1 MFFEDSEE
9 IFRRIIGFVP
19 AHDLLRVRA
28 VNRMWKMYI
37 DQRIVGPFVKL
48 PDFEELAAAK
58 DSVTYFE
65 AMALAVKIR
74 AAQRILVEFG
84 VFCNS
89 VRPLSL
95 YEQKQRIGQKYD
107 GVERV
112 TCVFFDRGYNEID
125 WEDVV
130 EDESDDEET
139 SNRVSLTIEV
149 MDDINVE
156 VSAYL
161 PLHRFDAYSGL
172 TASFASRG
180 FEFLWQDVSF
190 HTVFSSRV
198 TECQIYYKEEDTLVK
213 MTRLFELIRLAL
225 LHEGNAFRLPRW
237 NDHTSARIFRFLDI
251 NAP

>member
-1 MFFEDSEE
+1 
-9 IFRRIIGFVP
+9 
-19 AHDLLRVRA
+19 
-28 VNRMWKMYI
+28 MWKMYI
-37 DQRIVGPFVKL
+37 DRRIVGPFVRL
-48 PDFEELAAAK
+48 PDFEELTAAK

-65 AMALAVKIR
+65 ARALAVEIK
-74 AAQRILVEFG
+74 AAQRILDEFG

-107 GVERV
+107 GDERV
-112 TCVFFDRGYNEID
+112 TCFFFDRGYNEID

-139 SNRVSLTIEV
+139 ANMVSLTIKV
-149 MDDINVE
+149 MDDINVG

-161 PLHRFDAYSGL
+161 PLLRFEVSP
-172 TASFASRG
+172 ASFASRG
-180 FEFLWQDVSF
+180 VFEFCWEDVTL

-198 TECQIYYKEEDTLVK
+198 TECEIYYKEEDTLVK

-225 LHEGNAFRLPRW
+225 LHEGITLRLPRR
-237 NDHTSARIFRFLDI
+237 NDNTSARIFRFLGI
-251 NAP
+251 TYNNNNNNE